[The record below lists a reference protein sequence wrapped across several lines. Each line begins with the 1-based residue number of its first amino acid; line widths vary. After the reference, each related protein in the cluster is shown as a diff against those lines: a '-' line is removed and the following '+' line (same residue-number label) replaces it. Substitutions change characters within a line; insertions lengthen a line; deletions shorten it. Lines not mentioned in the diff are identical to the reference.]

1 MVSCAQQT
9 ILTGGAK
16 DNKPPKLVL
25 DSNRTVTNFSENH
38 LLLEFNENIQLIK
51 DKRTFITNPEI
62 NNIELYNI
70 NGQLIS
76 TYTYSKNLE
85 LGTLNQGQY
94 FLKFDSES
102 GIIYK
107 SLIVR

>member
-1 MVSCAQQT
+1 MDFNVSSIEVNPEFDVISKNNQ
-9 ILTGGAK
+9 ILLSSQVPEIN
-16 DNKPPKLVL
+16 DKLVIYPNPTH
-25 DSNRTVTNFSENH
+25 SNIE
-38 LLLEFNENIQLIK
+38 IK
-51 DKRTFITNPEI
+51 KPYFLEI

-76 TYTYSKNLE
+76 TYAYSKNLE

-102 GIIYK
+102 GNIYK